1 MQIIAR
7 KQYLDA
13 LSVLKDKNLI
23 KVATGV
29 RRCGKSTLM
38 TQFQDLLRKENGKV
52 SILAI
57 NMDMPEFRF
66 LAEKSLPTLPTL
78 PTGQAGGQAG
88 GKAGGQAGWK
98 AVYDYI
104 IKHLKKNVT
113 NYVFIDE
120 VQNVPEFEKLLEGLY
135 VHPNIDLYV
144 TGSNAFLLSSEL
156 ATLLTGR
163 AYEINVLPFS
173 FAEYLEFTGKTT
185 NPDRAFAEYV
195 RTGGFPEAARLSAEG
210 NNFANEYLQSVF
222 KNIYDND
229 ISKRHTIYAEESYQE
244 VVNFLID
251 SVGASVSAG
260 NIAKVLTSN
269 KKKIDNKTVS
279 KYIDTL
285 VEAYLFYKVSRY
297 DIKGKQHLATQEKY
311 YLVDLGFR
319 NALLGK
325 ELASDAGHL
334 LENIIYL
341 ELKRRNNQVWIG
353 KTNNL
358 EVDFVVRNNEGF
370 TQYIQVAQTVQNA
383 TTLERELAPFDSIAD
398 HHEKLLIT
406 MDYDTGT
413 YNGIK
418 KINALDWLTKT
429 EK

>member
-1 MQIIAR
+1 MQTVLR
-7 KQYLDA
+7 SQYLNV
-13 LSVLKDKNLI
+13 LKVLKDKNFI

-38 TQFQDLLRKENGKV
+38 SQFQDVLRGENESV
-52 SILAI
+52 SIIAI
-57 NMDMPEFRF
+57 NIDMPEFRF
-66 LAEKSLPTLPTL
+66 LAEKS
-78 PTGQAGGQAG
+78 
-88 GKAGGQAGWK
+88 WK
-98 AVYDYI
+98 DVYDFI
-104 IKHLKKNVT
+104 VEHLENNVT

-120 VQNVPEFEKLLEGLY
+120 VQNVKEFEKLLEGLY
-135 VHPNIDLYV
+135 VHPNIDLYF

-163 AYEINVLPFS
+163 AYEIHVLPFS
-173 FAEYLEFTGKTT
+173 FAEFISFTGKS
-185 NPDRAFAEYV
+185 NNLDRAFAEYIG
-195 RTGGFPEAARLSAEG
+195 TGGFPEAVRLSANG
-210 NNFANEYLQSVF
+210 NQFAFDYLQMVF
-222 KNIYDND
+222 NNIFSND
-229 ISKRHTIYAEESYQE
+229 ISARRTIYSEESYQR

-251 SVGASVSAG
+251 SIGSNVSAT
-260 NIAKVLTSN
+260 NIANTLKANN
-269 KKKIDNKTVS
+269 KPIDNKTVS
-279 KYIDTL
+279 KYIDSL
-285 VEAYLFYKVSRY
+285 VESYLFYRAKRY

-325 ELASDAGHL
+325 EFLSDAGHL

-341 ELKRRNNQVWIG
+341 ELKRRNFQIWIG

-370 TQYIQVAQTVQNA
+370 TQYIQVSQTVQNPD
-383 TTLERELAPFDSIAD
+383 TLARELAPLNSISD

-406 MDYDTGT
+406 MDFDTGT

-418 KINALDWLTKT
+418 KINIIDWLMAIN
-429 EK
+429 

>member
-1 MQIIAR
+1 MKIITR
-7 KQYLDA
+7 KRYLET

-38 TQFQDLLRKENGKV
+38 MQFQDLLRKDNNEIP
-52 SILAI
+52 ILAI
-57 NMDMPEFRF
+57 NMDMPDYRF
-66 LAEKSLPTLPTL
+66 LAEKN
-78 PTGQAGGQAG
+78 
-88 GKAGGQAGWK
+88 WK
-98 AVYDYI
+98 EIYDYI
-104 IKHLKKNVT
+104 IKHLKLNT
-113 NYVFIDE
+113 MNYVFIDE

-163 AYEINVLPFS
+163 AYEINILPFS
-173 FAEYLEFTGKTT
+173 FSEYLEFTGKYT
-185 NPDRAFAEYV
+185 NLDRAFAEYV
-195 RTGGFPEAARLSAEG
+195 SVGGFPEAVRLSAEG
-210 NNFANEYLQSVF
+210 SHFANEYLQMVF
-222 KNIYDND
+222 KNIYNND
-229 ISKRHTIYAEESYQE
+229 ISKRYTIYAEESYQE

-251 SVGASVSAG
+251 SVGSTVSAG
-260 NIAKVLTSN
+260 NIAKVLTAN

-285 VEAYLFYKVSRY
+285 VEAYLFYKVNRY
-297 DIKGKQHLATQEKY
+297 DIKRKQHLATQEKY

-353 KTNNL
+353 KTKNL
-358 EVDFVVRNNEGF
+358 EVDFVVRNNKGY
-370 TQYIQVAQTVQNA
+370 TQYIQVAQTVQN
-383 TTLERELAPFDSIAD
+383 TTALERELAPFYNISD
-398 HHEKLLIT
+398 HHEKILIT

-413 YNGIK
+413 YDGIK
-418 KINALDWLTKT
+418 KINALDWLTKD
-429 EK
+429 

>member
-1 MQIIAR
+1 MKTISR
-7 KQYLDA
+7 RRYLET

-38 TQFQDLLRKENGKV
+38 SQFQDLLRKENSKV

-57 NMDMPEFRF
+57 NMDLPDFRF
-66 LAEKSLPTLPTL
+66 LAEKN
-78 PTGQAGGQAG
+78 
-88 GKAGGQAGWK
+88 WK
-98 AVYDYI
+98 EIYDYI
-104 IKHLKKNVT
+104 LKHLKKQTT

-144 TGSNAFLLSSEL
+144 TGSNAFLLSGEL

-163 AYEINVLPFS
+163 AFEINVLPFS
-173 FAEYLEFTGKTT
+173 FAEYLEFTGNDA
-185 NPDRAFAEYV
+185 NPDRAFAEYL
-195 RTGGFPEAARLSAEG
+195 RTGGFPEAVRLSAEG
-210 NNFANEYLQSVF
+210 HHFANEYLQMVF

-229 ISKRHTIYAEESYQE
+229 ISRRFTIYSKESWQE

-251 SVGASVSAG
+251 SVGSSVSAG
-260 NIAKVLTSN
+260 NIAKVLTAN

-279 KYIDTL
+279 KYINTL
-285 VEAYLFYKVSRY
+285 VEAYLFYKVNRF
-297 DIKGKQHLATQEKY
+297 DIKGKQHLATLEKY

-319 NALLGK
+319 NAILGK

-353 KTNNL
+353 KTNQL
-358 EVDFVVRNNEGF
+358 EVDFVVRNNKGY
-370 TQYIQVAQTVQNA
+370 TQYIQVAQTVQNT
-383 TTLERELAPFDSIAD
+383 TTLARELAPFDRIAD

-418 KINALDWLTKT
+418 KLNALDWLTMT

>member
-1 MQIIAR
+1 MKIIIR
-7 KQYLDA
+7 KNYLNT
-13 LSVLKDKNLI
+13 LLVLKDKNLI

-38 TQFQDLLRKENGKV
+38 VQFQELLRSENPNV

-66 LAEKSLPTLPTL
+66 LAEKN
-78 PTGQAGGQAG
+78 
-88 GKAGGQAGWK
+88 WK
-98 AVYDYI
+98 EIYDYI
-104 IKHLKKNVT
+104 VQHIKKNET

-135 VHPNIDLYV
+135 VNPNIDLYV

-173 FAEYLEFTGKTT
+173 FVDYLEFTEKTA
-185 NPDRAFAEYV
+185 NPDRAFADYI
-195 RTGGFPEAARLSAEG
+195 RTGGFPEAVRLSTEG
-210 NNFANEYLQSVF
+210 NNFANEYLQTVF
-222 KNIYDND
+222 KNIYEND
-229 ISKRHTIYAEESYQE
+229 ISKRYTIYAEESYQE
-244 VVNFLID
+244 VVDFLID
-251 SVGASVSAG
+251 SVGSNVSAG
-260 NIAKVLTSN
+260 NIAKVLTAN

-279 KYIDTL
+279 RYINTL

-325 ELASDAGHL
+325 ELVSDAGHL
-334 LENIIYL
+334 LENVIYL
-341 ELKRRNNQVWIG
+341 ELKRRNHQVWIG
-353 KTNNL
+353 KTDNL
-358 EVDFVVRNNEGF
+358 EVDFVVRNNEGY
-370 TQYIQVAQTVQNA
+370 TQYIQVSQTVQNA
-383 TTLERELAPFDSIAD
+383 TTLARELAPFDKIPD
-398 HHEKLLIT
+398 HNEKFLIT
-406 MDYDTGT
+406 TDYETGT
-413 YNGIK
+413 HNGVK
-418 KINALDWLTKT
+418 QVNAIDWLLNP
-429 EK
+429 

>member
-1 MQIIAR
+1 MQTILR
-7 KQYLDA
+7 SQYLDV
-13 LSVLKDKNLI
+13 LKVLKDRNLI

-38 TQFQDLLRKENGKV
+38 SQFQDVLRAENEAV
-52 SILAI
+52 SIIDI
-57 NMDMPEFRF
+57 NIDMPDFRF
-66 LAEKSLPTLPTL
+66 LAEKS
-78 PTGQAGGQAG
+78 
-88 GKAGGQAGWK
+88 WK
-98 AVYDYI
+98 DVYDFI
-104 IKHLKKNVT
+104 VEHLKNNVT

-120 VQNVPEFEKLLEGLY
+120 VQNVKEFEKLLEGLY

-163 AYEINVLPFS
+163 AYEIHVLPFS
-173 FAEYLEFTGKTT
+173 FAEFISFTGKS
-185 NPDRAFAEYV
+185 NNLDRAFAEYL
-195 RTGGFPEAARLSAEG
+195 RTGGFPEAIRLSADG
-210 NNFANEYLQSVF
+210 YQFTLDYLQMVF
-222 KNIYDND
+222 NTIFSND
-229 ISKRHTIYAEESYQE
+229 ISARRSIYSEESYLK

-251 SVGASVSAG
+251 SIGSNVSAS
-260 NIAKVLTSN
+260 NIANTLKAN
-269 KKKIDNKTVS
+269 KKPIDNKTVS
-279 KYIDTL
+279 KYIDSL
-285 VEAYLFYKVSRY
+285 VESYLFYRVKRY

-325 ELASDAGHL
+325 ELLSDAGHL
-334 LENIIYL
+334 LENVIYL
-341 ELKRRNNQVWIG
+341 ELKRRNHQIWIG

-370 TQYIQVAQTVQNA
+370 TQYIQVSQTVQNPD
-383 TTLERELAPFDSIAD
+383 TLARELAPFNSISD

-406 MDYDTGT
+406 MDFDTGT

-418 KINALDWLTKT
+418 KINAIDWLIGKW
-429 EK
+429 

>member
-1 MQIIAR
+1 MKTILR
-7 KQYLDA
+7 KQYLEK
-13 LSVLKDKNLI
+13 LSILKDKNFI

-38 TQFQDLLRKENGKV
+38 TQFQDLLRNENSKV
-52 SILAI
+52 AILAI

-66 LAEKSLPTLPTL
+66 LAEKD
-78 PTGQAGGQAG
+78 
-88 GKAGGQAGWK
+88 WK
-98 AVYDYI
+98 EIYDYI
-104 IKHLKKNVT
+104 LKHLKKNVI

-120 VQNVPEFEKLLEGLY
+120 VQNIPAFEKMLEGLY

-173 FAEYLEFTGKTT
+173 FSEFTEFTGKTE
-185 NPDRAFAEYV
+185 NADRAFADYV
-195 RTGGFPEAARLSAEG
+195 RTGGFPEAVRLSIEG
-210 NNFANEYLQSVF
+210 NHFVNEYLQTVF
-222 KNIYDND
+222 KNIYEND
-229 ISKRHTIYAEESYQE
+229 ISKRHTIYGEKSYQE
-244 VVNFLID
+244 VINFLID
-251 SVGASVSAG
+251 SVGSSISAG
-260 NIAKVLTSN
+260 NISKVLTAN
-269 KKKIDNKTVS
+269 KNKIDNKTVS

-285 VEAYLFYKVSRY
+285 VEAYLFYKVNRY
-297 DIKGKQHLATQEKY
+297 DIKGKQHLVTQEKY

-325 ELASDAGHL
+325 ELANDAGHL

-341 ELKRRNNQVWIG
+341 ELKRRNYQVWIG
-353 KTNNL
+353 KTYNL
-358 EVDFVVRNNEGF
+358 EVDFVVRDQDGF
-370 TQYIQVAQTVQNA
+370 TQYIQVSQTVQNSI
-383 TTLERELAPFDSIAD
+383 TLKRELAPFDNIND

-413 YNGIK
+413 YNGVK
-418 KINALDWLTKT
+418 KINAIDWLLKS
-429 EK
+429 K

>member
-1 MQIIAR
+1 MRTIDR
-7 KQYLDA
+7 KHYLET
-13 LSVLKDKNLI
+13 LLVLKDKNLI

-38 TQFQDLLRKENGKV
+38 AQFQDLLRKEDGKV
-52 SILAI
+52 AIQAI
-57 NMDMPEFRF
+57 NFDMPEFRF
-66 LAEKSLPTLPTL
+66 LGESN
-78 PTGQAGGQAG
+78 
-88 GKAGGQAGWK
+88 WK
-98 AVYDYI
+98 EIYDYI
-104 IKHLKKNVT
+104 IKHLKKNTT

-120 VQNVPEFEKLLEGLY
+120 VQNVTEFEKLLEGLY
-135 VHPNIDLYV
+135 VHPSIDLYV

-173 FAEYLEFTGKTT
+173 FSEYLEFTEKAT
-185 NPDRAFAEYV
+185 NPDRAFAEYM
-195 RTGGFPEAARLSAEG
+195 RIGGMPEAVRLSADG
-210 NNFANEYLQSVF
+210 HTFSIEYLQTVF
-222 KNIYDND
+222 RNIFDND
-229 ISKRHTIYAEESYQE
+229 ISKRHAIYAEKSYLE

-251 SVGASVSAG
+251 SVGSSVSAG
-260 NIAKVLTSN
+260 RIAKVLTAN

-279 KYIDTL
+279 RYIETL
-285 VEAYLFYKVSRY
+285 VEAYLFYKVNRY

-341 ELKRRNNQVWIG
+341 ELKRRNCQVWIG
-353 KTNNL
+353 KVNAL
-358 EVDFVVRNNEGF
+358 EVDFVVRYNDGS
-370 TQYIQVAQTVQNA
+370 TQYIQVAQTVQNPF
-383 TTLERELAPFDSIAD
+383 TLERELAPLENLAN

-406 MDYDTGT
+406 MDYETGT

-418 KINALDWLTKT
+418 KVNAIDWLTNNRPIV
-429 EK
+429 

>member
-1 MQIIAR
+1 MQTILR
-7 KQYLDA
+7 KLYLDK
-13 LSVLKDKNLI
+13 LNVLKDKNFI

-38 TQFQDLLRKENGKV
+38 LQFQDVLRNENDKV

-66 LAEKSLPTLPTL
+66 LAEEN
-78 PTGQAGGQAG
+78 
-88 GKAGGQAGWK
+88 WK
-98 AVYDYI
+98 NIYDYI
-104 IKHLKKNVT
+104 IKHLKKEVT

-173 FAEYLEFTGKTT
+173 FAEYVEFTGKSS
-185 NPDRAFAEYV
+185 NLDRTFAEYV
-195 RTGGFPEAARLSAEG
+195 STGGFPEAVRLSADG
-210 NNFANEYLQSVF
+210 NLYANEYLQMVF

-244 VVNFLID
+244 VVHFLID
-251 SVGASVSAG
+251 SVGSSVSAG
-260 NIAKVLTSN
+260 NIAKVLTTN
-269 KKKIDNKTVS
+269 KKKIDNKTVV
-279 KYIDTL
+279 KYINTL
-285 VEAYLFYKVSRY
+285 VEAYLFYKVNRY

-311 YLVDLGFR
+311 YLVDVGIR

-334 LENIIYL
+334 LENIIFL

-353 KTNNL
+353 KTNHL
-358 EVDFVVRNNEGF
+358 EIDFVVRNNDGF
-370 TQYIQVAQTVQNA
+370 TQYYQVAQSVQNP
-383 TTLERELAPFDSIAD
+383 TTLARELAPFESIAD

-418 KINALDWLTKT
+418 KINAIDWLMKS
-429 EK
+429 